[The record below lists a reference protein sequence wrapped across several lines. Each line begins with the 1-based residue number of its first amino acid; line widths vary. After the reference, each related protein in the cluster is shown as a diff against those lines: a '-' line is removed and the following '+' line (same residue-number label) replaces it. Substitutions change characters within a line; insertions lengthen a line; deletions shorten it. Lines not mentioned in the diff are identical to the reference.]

1 MENAKRIKNR
11 IRKWEFAT
19 LNIVRRGENVEEF
32 IFTRAW
38 CFWFL
43 YKKKKKENF
52 SVFFRWWTG
61 PWQLCPA
68 TCGEYPKI
76 LRKRT
81 VLCIEQIDQ
90 EPLVYTQP
98 PNLRHHGGI
107 EYLESETRNKKS
119 LKQYL
124 EEEEEEQQ
132 QFKKD
137 DKTFMKEFLEEEIMA
152 LPDVQCKGQEKPY
165 EQEPCPN
172 LPPCGSPEKNN
183 LKSDGSPAS
192 SVRFE
197 NGFTE
202 SEINC
207 TELSSDNASRNATNC
222 EWLKTLEKK
231 GKKIRH
237 ELRKSNETLKIIYGN
252 VNNNNNNNRD
262 VSRKTFNN
270 RRNKKI
276 KKKKKDKTKKNFRGT
291 GDVEELSSSSSSS
304 SISNFK
310 IRNNKSNSND
320 YDESID
326 NKSTAK
332 TIPITNY
339 LYYKSQRKNRR
350 QTFIQP

>member
-1 MENAKRIKNR
+1 M
-11 IRKWEFAT
+11 
-19 LNIVRRGENVEEF
+19 
-32 IFTRAW
+32 
-38 CFWFL
+38 
-43 YKKKKKENF
+43 
-52 SVFFRWWTG
+52 
-61 PWQLCPA
+61 
-68 TCGEYPKI
+68 
-76 LRKRT
+76 
-81 VLCIEQIDQ
+81 CIEQIDQ

-172 LPPCGSPEKNN
+172 LPPCGSPEKNS
-183 LKSDGSPAS
+183 LKSDGGPAS

-304 SISNFK
+304 ISNFK

-350 QTFIQP
+350 QTFTQP